1 MSDSPF
7 FPLLTFVDIDRCKAL
22 LRSGLLRLVN
32 VRSRNMLS
40 QPNCQRAARA
50 ADCIQRCVL
59 QPACRLRG
67 QQCCEYCLRSSL
79 RACSACFGSRPLQ
92 FGTTLHQ
99 LFECQCEWAARPA
112 FRPLA
117 CWGVSWAPVWKPPRQ
132 PPVEPAFTLYLNSF
146 VRDRF
151 RIR

>member
-7 FPLLTFVDIDRCKAL
+7 FSLLTSVDIDRCKAL
-22 LRSGLLRLVN
+22 LRSGLLRVVN
-32 VRSRNMLS
+32 VRSRYMLS
-40 QPNCQRAARA
+40 QPSCQRAPRA
-50 ADCIQRCVL
+50 ADCIQGCAL
-59 QPACRLRG
+59 QPKVHAAA
-67 QQCCEYCLRSSL
+67 
-79 RACSACFGSRPLQ
+79 RAAVLLAVLFAGFSACLGSRPLQ

-117 CWGVSWAPVWKPPRQ
+117 CWGASWAPVWKPPRQ
-132 PPVEPAFTLYLNSF
+132 PPVEPAFSLDLNSF
-146 VRDRF
+146 VRDHF